1 MDLIV
6 KLELRTRRKLEAEHR
21 KLVREGIQRQQK
33 LKKMVDAIY
42 HYSQQNSGDF
52 MFDVDGM
59 DAGLKKLTA
68 IWDLGMMYETPA
80 ERAAREAAFNAM
92 MAKI

>member
-1 MDLIV
+1 MDPIA
-6 KLELRTRRKLEAEHR
+6 KFEMQDKRKREAEHR
-21 KLVREGIQRQQK
+21 KYVREATQRQQK

-42 HYSQQNSGDF
+42 QYAQQNGFEF

-59 DAGLKKLTA
+59 DVGQKKLQA
-68 IWDLGMMYETPA
+68 IFELGQMYETPA